1 MIVFLRTAYD
11 YGPQTN
17 ITTGT
22 FLDLFR
28 ICVPPTLPP
37 PPWQPLNMVW
47 SFHQGWKGGYLHAK
61 TPCANCGKL
70 RGPSGKGFR
79 FVRTGTG
86 RFIRYWCDNCGGYWA
101 RYGELRPVEH
111 VKRKRYKWDSLEGR
125 CATCGT
131 KCAAKKHRRWD
142 FRTRHWICIKCYE
155 KTALYQSRRK
165 KKRTLRPGATDACS
179 GCGTKHPS
187 NGRYRKNVFWRW
199 DHLSDEWVCMMCE
212 ITTQKVAIR
221 GV

>member
-142 FRTRHWICIKCYE
+142 FRTRHWICKNVMRRPHS
-155 KTALYQSRRK
+155 TNLDARRK
-165 KKRTLRPGATDACS
+165 EPSDLEQQTHARDAAPNTPVTEDTERMCFGVGTICLTN
-179 GCGTKHPS
+179 GC
-187 NGRYRKNVFWRW
+187 
-199 DHLSDEWVCMMCE
+199 
-212 ITTQKVAIR
+212 A
-221 GV
+221 